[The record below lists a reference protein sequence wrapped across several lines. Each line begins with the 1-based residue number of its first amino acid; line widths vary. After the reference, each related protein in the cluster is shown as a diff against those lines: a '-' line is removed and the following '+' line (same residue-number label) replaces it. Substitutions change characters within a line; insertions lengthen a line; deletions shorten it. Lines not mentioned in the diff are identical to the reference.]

1 MRLAP
6 REARLITDLGH
17 ANRDETDVIMTK
29 GRDKWA
35 PLRPARGTALRPA
48 GGPDARMETDS
59 LPMGGC
65 VETHPQHSGLT
76 SVQVAERVAAGE
88 TNDTGR
94 RTSRPVSD
102 IIRANVLT
110 RFNAIVGV
118 LAAVVLVTGHPQDA
132 LFGLVIVANTG
143 IGVVQ
148 ELRAKRTLDRLAVLG
163 EEPVRVVRDGA
174 ETALRPQDIVLDDWI
189 LIGPGDRVM
198 VDGEVTD
205 GSGMELDESL
215 LTGETDPVTKKP
227 GDQLLSGSFVVSGS
241 GAFTATRVGRRS
253 YAAQLEGEASVFSL
267 AHSELMAGINRF
279 LRLITWVI
287 VPVAILLTA
296 SQLAYANGAFSD
308 AVAGAVAGIITM
320 IPEGL
325 VLLTSVAFAV
335 GVIRLG
341 RRRCLVQEL
350 PAIEVLARVDVLCLD
365 KTGTLTEPGMEL
377 DQVIEV
383 APDVPVRKVLAS
395 LVGVEERP
403 NPTLQAI
410 ASGLAG
416 LPATGDSA
424 GRAPADGVSADGVS
438 AGGIPAEKV
447 PEEKVPEEKVPEE
460 KVPAGKV
467 PVGKVS
473 VGGAS
478 VEGDSIEQA
487 PALAG
492 VLGGEM
498 TWRPVHAVP
507 FSSARKWSGA
517 VFADAGPASGGWVL
531 GAPDVLLPAG
541 DPTRQQAEAKAADG
555 LRVLVLGRADAA
567 DVNETG
573 RPGVDRP
580 QVEAAAL
587 LVLRQRL
594 RAEASRT
601 LAYFAEQDVAVKV
614 ISGDSAVS
622 VGAIARQLAIGGAD
636 HPVDARTLPSGG
648 ESEEAGGPAARD
660 GSRATEPDGNGS
672 ASGSGSAVAGDGV
685 AVAGDRGVPGRGPLP
700 VAELAEPELAAV
712 ADALEG
718 NSVFGRVSPRQKQ
731 IFVTALQSRGHT
743 VAMTGDGINDVLAL
757 TRADLGVAMGS
768 GSGATRAAAK
778 IVLLD
783 DSFATLPYVVAEGR
797 RVLGNI
803 ERVASLFLTKTA
815 YAMLLSIA
823 TAVVALAADEGLQG
837 LRFPFLPRHLT
848 LISTLTIGVPA
859 FVLALAPSA
868 QRVAPGFVSRVL
880 RFAIPAG
887 IACAAAT
894 FSAYLIAR
902 LTPGGTLVTDRTTAV
917 ITLAATAL
925 WVLAL
930 VARPYTW
937 WRIALVVAMAAGMVL
952 ALTVPVSRT
961 FFDLRE
967 LNLATDLIAL
977 GIAACAGTVLTVFLA
992 LTHRLPGGNPSRTG
1006 PE

>member
-1 MRLAP
+1 
-6 REARLITDLGH
+6 
-17 ANRDETDVIMTK
+17 
-29 GRDKWA
+29 
-35 PLRPARGTALRPA
+35 
-48 GGPDARMETDS
+48 
-59 LPMGGC
+59 
-65 VETHPQHSGLT
+65 VETHPQPSGLT
-76 SVQVAERVAAGE
+76 SAQVAERVAAGE

-110 RFNAIVGV
+110 RFNAIVGA

-148 ELRAKRTLDRLAVLG
+148 EVRAKRTLDRLAVLG
-163 EEPVRVVRDGA
+163 EAPVRVVRDGA
-174 ETALRPQDIVLDDWI
+174 ETSLQPQDIVLDDRI
-189 LIGPGDRVM
+189 LVGPGDRVM

-205 GSGMELDESL
+205 GPGMEVDESL
-215 LTGETDPVTKKP
+215 LTGEIDPVAKKP

-287 VPVAILLTA
+287 VPVAILLTV

-335 GVIRLG
+335 GVVRLG
-341 RRRCLVQEL
+341 RRQCLVQEL

-383 APDVPVRKVLAS
+383 APDVPVQNVLAS

-416 LPATGDSA
+416 PPAAGDSA
-424 GRAPADGVSADGVS
+424 GRV
-438 AGGIPAEKV
+438 
-447 PEEKVPEEKVPEE
+447 
-460 KVPAGKV
+460 
-467 PVGKVS
+467 
-473 VGGAS
+473 
-478 VEGDSIEQA
+478 

-492 VLGGEM
+492 VLGGE
-498 TWRPVHAVP
+498 TRWQPVHAVP

-541 DPTRQQAEAKAADG
+541 DPTRQQAETKAADG

-567 DVNETG
+567 DVTATG
-573 RPGVDRP
+573 RPGVDGP

-622 VGAIARQLAIGGAD
+622 VGAIARQLGIGGAD

-648 ESEEAGGPAARD
+648 ESKDLAGPAARD
-660 GSRATEPDGNGS
+660 GNGATARDGNGP
-672 ASGSGSAVAGDGV
+672 AAGSRAATAGNGPAAAEDGPAVASDGAMAGNRD
-685 AVAGDRGVPGRGPLP
+685 AVAGDRAGPGREPLP
-700 VAELAEPELAAV
+700 VAELAETELAAV

-815 YAMLLSIA
+815 YAVLLSIA

-868 QRVAPGFVSRVL
+868 QRVRPGFVSRVL

-902 LTPGGTLVTDRTTAV
+902 LTPGGTLVADRTTAV
-917 ITLAATAL
+917 ITLSATAL

-937 WRIALVVAMAAGMVL
+937 WRVALVAAMAAAMVL
-952 ALTVPVSRT
+952 ALTIPVSRT
-961 FFDLRE
+961 FFDLRDPG
-967 LNLATDLIAL
+967 LASDLIAL
-977 GIAACAGTVLTVFLA
+977 AIAACAGVVLTVFLA
-992 LTHRLPGGNPSRTG
+992 LTHRLPGGKTPR
-1006 PE
+1006 PDY